1 MANDCKYSVRYYP
14 MTSFYSLN
22 NFKIIKILVRRNTNR
37 DDSNN
42 KNNNDHDDNN
52 NKNNNS
58 NNDNVFSK
66 ENRAYLYMQLWLVIP
81 LNKTKS

>member
-42 KNNNDHDDNN
+42 KNNNDHD
-52 NKNNNS
+52 
-58 NNDNVFSK
+58 
-66 ENRAYLYMQLWLVIP
+66 EIIIRIIIVIMIMCFQKKIGHIYIC
-81 LNKTKS
+81 NYGSSSH